1 MSEWSAEDVKTLKTL
16 KTSLRKGVLTEVARL
31 LGRSVPDVAKKL
43 KELGADHAGRTDSK
57 AGNGAC

>member
-1 MSEWSAEDVKTLKTL
+1 MSEWSAEDVKML
-16 KTSLRKGVLTEVARL
+16 KTSLRKGAVLTEVARL